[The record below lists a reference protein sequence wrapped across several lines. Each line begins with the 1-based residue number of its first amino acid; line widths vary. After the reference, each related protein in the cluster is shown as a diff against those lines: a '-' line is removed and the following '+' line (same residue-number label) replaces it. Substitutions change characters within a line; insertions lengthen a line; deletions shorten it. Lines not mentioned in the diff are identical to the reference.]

1 MMRRGAHSA
10 RRANAALRRS
20 PARSD
25 SPPRHPHLLLYEDLL
40 RRALLEDLG
49 GTGDITTDA
58 IVGEKTTARGRF
70 VARRAG
76 RIAGLRVA
84 LDTLRLLDP
93 AIGAE
98 ITHGDG
104 ADVTAGAVLA
114 RIAGPARALLTGE
127 RVALNLLGRLSGIAT
142 ATRELARLIAPHR
155 ARLTDTRKTTPG
167 LRVLEK
173 YAVRVGG
180 GANHRFGLDDAIL
193 IKDNHVAIAGGV
205 RPAIERARAAAG
217 HTIKIEVE
225 VDSLEQLEQALA
237 LGADLVLLDNFS
249 IDQLAEAVRRNAG
262 RAVLEASGGIT
273 AATAA
278 AIAATGV
285 DLLSV
290 GWLTHS
296 APALDVALDFEVSGV
311 RSTPPVRSARR

>member
-1 MMRRGAHSA
+1 MTQRGKKIAAA
-10 RRANAALRRS
+10 RHDRAAVRQKPAA
-20 PARSD
+20 ARQGGSL
-25 SPPRHPHLLLYEDLL
+25 RHPDRLLYEDLL

-49 GTGDITTDA
+49 GAGDLTTDA
-58 IVGEKTTARGRF
+58 IVEETARARASF
-70 VARRAG
+70 IARRAG

-84 LDTLRLLDP
+84 LDTLRLLD
-93 AIGAE
+93 ATLEAE
-98 ITHGDG
+98 IANGDG
-104 ADVTAGAVLA
+104 ADVEAGAVLA
-114 RIAGPARALLTGE
+114 RIEGAARSILTGE

-142 ATRELARLIAPHR
+142 ATRDLTRVIAPHR
-155 ARLTDTRKTTPG
+155 ARIADTRKTTPG
-167 LRVLEK
+167 LRLLEK

-205 RPAIERARAAAG
+205 RRAIERARAAAG
-217 HTIKIEVE
+217 HTTKIEVE

-237 LGADLVLLDNFS
+237 LGADLVLLDNFT
-249 IDQLAEAVRRNAG
+249 IDQLTEAVRRTAG
-262 RAVLEASGGIT
+262 RAVLEASGGIS
-273 AATAA
+273 AASAA

-296 APALDVALDFEVSGV
+296 APALDVALDFE
-311 RSTPPVRSARR
+311 ARRSRATS